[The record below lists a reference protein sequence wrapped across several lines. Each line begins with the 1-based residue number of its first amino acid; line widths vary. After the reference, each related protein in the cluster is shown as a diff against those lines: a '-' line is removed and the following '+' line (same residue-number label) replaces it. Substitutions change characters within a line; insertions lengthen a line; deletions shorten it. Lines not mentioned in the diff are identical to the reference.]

1 VKAVFTHKADSIYDD
16 LPEERYH
23 FPSTYLR
30 QVEKSVGDFIVYYEP
45 RRVGNS
51 GAAYRG
57 RQCCVA
63 TARVTGI
70 RPDRVRPDHYYALID
85 SYLEFINPVPFRQG
99 SVFYEQFLVRSDGNT
114 SKGAFGRAVRTLP
127 EVEYDAIVQAG
138 YGRDLLLPDHRDA
151 ELARGLAEPSPLF
164 QRPIVER
171 LVSRPLR
178 DAAFAKGVQSA
189 YRQTCAFTGLRIIN
203 GGGRAE
209 AEAAHIRPVAD
220 NGPDSVRNGLA
231 LSGTVH
237 RMFDRGLVS
246 VAPDYSILI
255 ARMGVPEAALRWF
268 RPDRK
273 ISVPEDPRSR
283 PHPTFLEY
291 HRHQVFKG

>member
-1 VKAVFTHKADSIYDD
+1 MKAVFTHKADSVYDD

-30 QVEKSVGDFIVYYEP
+30 QVEKSVGDFIIYYEP

-51 GAAYRG
+51 GSAYRG
-57 RQCCVA
+57 RQCYVA

-70 RPDRVRPDHYYALID
+70 RPDPVRADHYYASID
-85 SYLEFINPVPFRQG
+85 SYLEFLNPVPFRQG

-114 SKGAFGRAVRTLP
+114 SKGAFGRAVRELP
-127 EVEYDAIVQAG
+127 EGEYDAIVQAG
-138 YGRDLLLPDHRDA
+138 YGRDLLVPDQPAA
-151 ELARGLAEPSPLF
+151 ERTRGLAEPPPLF
-164 QRPIVER
+164 ERPIVER

-209 AEAAHIRPVAD
+209 AEAAHSRPVAD

-237 RMFDRGLVS
+237 WMFDRGLVS

-255 ARMGVPEAALRWF
+255 ARTGVPEAALRWF

-273 ISVPEDPRSR
+273 ISVPDDPRLR

-291 HRHQVFKG
+291 HRQQVFKG